1 MVGQPPGTV
10 GAVILAAD
18 DVLVDHVPNL
28 LWVGHAI
35 AH

>member
-1 MVGQPPGTV
+1 MVGQPPVMV

-18 DVLVDHVPNL
+18 DVLADHVPNL